1 MSAIKPSVRW
11 QPAFYPFRK
20 ERAAKRLLARTELL
34 IKGPLFGCRMCG
46 NCLLQETAFICP
58 MECPKGMRNGPCGGT
73 TPELRCYIDETRP
86 CIWNRIYRRAEKLG
100 REEMLLEVLPP
111 LDWQKAGTETWGEVV
126 SHIRKTGTMTFLGA
140 MFSKDREKKEKVWDG
155 VFKTIRQPAWWQG
168 DADYHAPLYDEP
180 VSELER
186 EFRSGRF
193 VIATEVTPPLS
204 ADSEKLI
211 SDIELVKPFVTAI
224 NFTDSSSARPRMS
237 SIACSKVAVECKA
250 EPVFQISARDTTR
263 TGLQADAIGL
273 NALGIHNVLCLT
285 GDSSKVGPSPMSNMN
300 MLDIDSIQMLWILRR
315 MRDEGIYLDGRK
327 MKKPPKLFLGAAT
340 SPFASEPHLQA
351 LRDHKKINAGAQFM
365 QTNLIFEPERLDPWL
380 EALDRRNILGKV
392 YILIGIA
399 PLKSYKV
406 AEYLHTKVPGVTIPA
421 RILERMKRAG
431 EAAPE
436 EGFRIALELT
446 DAIKKKQG
454 INGMHIMSLGWE
466 AIVPRIIAE
475 SGLSVKQ
482 NKVL

>member
-1 MSAIKPSVRW
+1 
-11 QPAFYPFRK
+11 
-20 ERAAKRLLARTELL
+20 
-34 IKGPLFGCRMCG
+34 
-46 NCLLQETAFICP
+46 
-58 MECPKGMRNGPCGGT
+58 
-73 TPELRCYIDETRP
+73 
-86 CIWNRIYRRAEKLG
+86 
-100 REEMLLEVLPP
+100 
-111 LDWQKAGTETWGEVV
+111 
-126 SHIRKTGTMTFLGA
+126 
-140 MFSKDREKKEKVWDG
+140 
-155 VFKTIRQPAWWQG
+155 
-168 DADYHAPLYDEP
+168 
-180 VSELER
+180 
-186 EFRSGRF
+186 
-193 VIATEVTPPLS
+193 
-204 ADSEKLI
+204 
-211 SDIELVKPFVTAI
+211 
-224 NFTDSSSARPRMS
+224 
-237 SIACSKVAVECKA
+237 
-250 EPVFQISARDTTR
+250 
-263 TGLQADAIGL
+263 
-273 NALGIHNVLCLT
+273 
-285 GDSSKVGPSPMSNMN
+285 MN

-327 MKKPPKLFLGAAT
+327 MKKPPKLFLGADT
-340 SPFASEPHLQA
+340 SPFASEPRLQA

-475 SGLSVKQ
+475 SGLPVKQ
-482 NKVL
+482 NTVL